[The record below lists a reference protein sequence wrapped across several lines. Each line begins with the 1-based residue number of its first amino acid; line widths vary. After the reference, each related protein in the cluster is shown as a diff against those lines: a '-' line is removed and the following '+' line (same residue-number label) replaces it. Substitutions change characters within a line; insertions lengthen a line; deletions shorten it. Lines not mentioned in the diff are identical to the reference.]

1 MTSKSNIDSA
11 TYAEV
16 QDVTNEAFE
25 MDRNRSYT
33 TVKNSSKSGEKSS
46 LNQRGC
52 FIAISV
58 LLLVLM
64 QVVVATS
71 VCAIFALVK
80 ISKLEAD
87 ITSLSAIKEFSGES
101 IHEEIPD
108 LRKDYSKLLN
118 IVNNLD
124 ANIEDFL
131 QNYSQ
136 IYHQVQQLKVET
148 KCLSLIT
155 ACSELAPSCP
165 SGYYWV
171 RASNGS
177 VVRVYCDMTLSCGG
191 VTGGWMRV
199 AELNMTDTSQ
209 QCPVEL
215 VERNE
220 TGIRSCELNT
230 IGCSSTMY
238 STQNIAYTGVCGK
251 IKGYQIGTTNAF
263 RQFILF
269 PSFTTI
275 DSVYVDGVSLTH
287 DNPRQHIWT
296 FAIALDRD
304 DGNQT
309 PQNLCPCQ
317 NPMNLPPFVGED
329 YFCDAGNVEFMTG
342 ETGLQTDPLWD
353 GTDCLCCANPPWFYK
368 QLPQPTIDDIEM
380 RVCRDEGNENI
391 AIEVVNIYIQ

>member
-1 MTSKSNIDSA
+1 MNSKSNIDSA

-16 QDVTNEAFE
+16 QDVAFE

-33 TVKNSSKSGEKSS
+33 TVKNSSKSGEKNS

-64 QVVVATS
+64 LVMVATS

-108 LRKDYSKLLN
+108 LRKNYSKLLN
-118 IVNNLD
+118 IANNLYG
-124 ANIEDFL
+124 NIENFL

-136 IYHQVQQLKVET
+136 IYPQVQQLKVKT

-177 VVRVYCDMTLSCGG
+177 VVRVYCDMTLSCGNF
-191 VTGGWMRV
+191 TGRWIRV

-230 IGCSSTMY
+230 IGCSSATY
-238 STQNIAYTGVCGK
+238 STQNFDYTKVCGR
-251 IKGYQIGTTNAF
+251 ITAYQVGTTNAF
-263 RQFILF
+263 RKYIFF
-269 PSFTTI
+269 PGITTI
-275 DSVYVDGVSLTH
+275 DSNYVDGVSLTH
-287 DNPRQHIWT
+287 GTSPRQHIWT
-296 FAIALDRD
+296 FAAALGRT
-304 DGNQT
+304 GSHMSESSY
-309 PQNLCPCQ
+309 CHCQ
-317 NPMNLPPFVGED
+317 NTTHNYPAPPFVRED
-329 YFCDAGNVEFMTG
+329 YFCDAGNEEFMTG
-342 ETGLQTDPLWD
+342 ETGLQTDPLWG
-353 GTDCLCCANPPWFYK
+353 GTDCLCCDNPPWFYK
-368 QLPQPTIDDIEM
+368 QLPQPTTDDIEM
-380 RVCRDEGNENI
+380 RVCRDEISENI
-391 AIEVVNIYIQ
+391 AI